1 MKYHD
6 INYNEWPKIL
16 QRRRLHET
24 KDTIW
29 EGAPKTSQQIAEKA
43 SQAKG
48 TVLEG
53 SLGKRHCS

>member
-1 MKYHD
+1 
-6 INYNEWPKIL
+6 L
-16 QRRRLHET
+16 QRRRLHKT

-53 SLGKRHCS
+53 SLGNRHCSWRASKIHPECCR

>member
-1 MKYHD
+1 
-6 INYNEWPKIL
+6 L
-16 QRRRLHET
+16 QRRRLHKT

-48 TVLEG
+48 IVLEG
-53 SLGKRHCS
+53 SLGNRNCS